1 MNAFIHSQSDQGI
14 QSLNEASEAPVGP
27 ALARHLKLGQ
37 TPLLLSLT
45 SLNITCLTK
54 YLAFFGQI

>member
-1 MNAFIHSQSDQGI
+1 MNAFIHSQCVQGM

-54 YLAFFGQI
+54 Y